1 MSSSRTSPSGMNR
14 SDIVTARAGSS
25 NALAPIAET
34 DYEAI
39 ESAVMETQRGR
50 WFLAEY
56 ARRNRNADTNVLLE
70 AINRLESVVAAERET
85 QRMDRLR
92 FDLVE
97 MARAITST
105 KREIAAI
112 RPGEGT
118 PSDLEVASEA
128 LDGIVRTTERATS
141 DILDAAEH
149 VQEAAWTLR
158 EDGAREDLCDELDRR
173 ATDIYTHC
181 SFQDLTAQRTK
192 RIIETLRFL
201 EGRIN
206 AMMDIWGA
214 SLDDEEPAAAQD
226 GHEQA
231 RHQDLGSKLDVFHGL
246 GQTEID
252 DVIVEGEVVTALE
265 PAVEAVRA
273 GVEAVADDVAWD
285 EAEAE
290 FAGAES
296 AETSMEAADAFEI
309 EDAIEVTDPLA
320 LDPAPAGFALDGA
333 AEGATDD
340 RGADEPGDTPV
351 RPDLSARALS
361 GEAFSADAFA
371 EIDGLGT
378 REKLA
383 RFS

>member
-1 MSSSRTSPSGMNR
+1 MSSSRTSPSGITSSR
-14 SDIVTARAGSS
+14 PGSS
-25 NALAPIAET
+25 NALAPIGEA
-34 DYEAI
+34 DYGAI

-56 ARRNRNADTNVLLE
+56 ARRNRNADTTVLLA
-70 AINRLESVVAAERET
+70 AIDRLENAVSAERET

-214 SLDDEEPAAAQD
+214 SLDDADAGTADDDRPQT
-226 GHEQA
+226 
-231 RHQDLGSKLDVFHGL
+231 RHQDLGSKLDVFQGL

-252 DVIVEGEVVTALE
+252 DVIVEGQVVTVLE
-265 PAVEAVRA
+265 PVVDVSPPGMEP
-273 GVEAVADDVAWD
+273 VADDVAWN
-285 EAEAE
+285 EAEETA
-290 FAGAES
+290 FAQAES
-296 AETSMEAADAFEI
+296 AEVESEAADAFEI
-309 EDAIEVTDPLA
+309 EDAVEVTDPLA
-320 LDPAPAGFALDGA
+320 ADPEPAELALDA
-333 AEGATDD
+333 SDVSDE
-340 RGADEPGDTPV
+340 ADEDE
-351 RPDLSARALS
+351 SAVAAA
-361 GEAFSADAFA
+361 GPAFSAEAFA